1 MCDTIGRITDEQSV
15 LFGKNSD
22 RHPKEVQV
30 LEFVTGS
37 LESNRY
43 PILDKYTPQFET
55 LEKAHRHFEHP
66 YLALISRPSWIWGA
80 EMGVNDQG
88 VVIGN
93 EAVFTKQR
101 SLKEGLLGMDILRL
115 TLHNASTAEAA
126 VELILTI
133 LDQWGQGG
141 DGAFV
146 GKLTYS
152 NSFII
157 GDKTR
162 LFVMETAGNRWA
174 VKQIKTYG
182 AISNAYSIGTSYERS
197 DAVSSGKHF
206 AETWRDG
213 FMEFFSKGRA
223 RQRTTLNLL
232 ADAKP
237 TWMGM
242 RDVLLY
248 NRGTIKKMDRSMK
261 SIAINA
267 SFPKPTRTTASM
279 VVEYP
284 DETILVWSCPAP
296 LPQYHPFVPIIFGAD
311 GIREGKDSY
320 EAAKKR
326 QDLTNALLRS
336 SAQERAKAAGA
347 ARALDK
353 RFEKRIRTALSDKKK
368 LKEAVLQCTAD
379 FHKHEEDL
387 AKRLGV

>member
-320 EAAKKR
+320 EATKKR

>member
-115 TLHNASTAEAA
+115 TLHNASTAEVA

-387 AKRLGV
+387 GKRLGV

>member
-115 TLHNASTAEAA
+115 TLHNASTAEVA

>member
-115 TLHNASTAEAA
+115 TLHNASTAEVA

-387 AKRLGV
+387 AKRLGL